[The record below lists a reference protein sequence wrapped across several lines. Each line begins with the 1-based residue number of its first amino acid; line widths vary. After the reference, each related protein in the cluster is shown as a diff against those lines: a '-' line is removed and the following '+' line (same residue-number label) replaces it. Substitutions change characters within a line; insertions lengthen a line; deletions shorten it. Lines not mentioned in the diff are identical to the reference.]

1 LIVPVVM
8 LLEPVERRLLDIGIT
23 GDVRYTDA
31 GHVRCT
37 DCSVV
42 MLLEPV
48 SVGCL
53 PSIAS
58 LTSA

>member
-1 LIVPVVM
+1 
-8 LLEPVERRLLDIGIT
+8 
-23 GDVRYTDA
+23 
-31 GHVRCT
+31 
-37 DCSVV
+37 

-58 LTSA
+58 LTSAYPAIARTSFTVTFPVLTIAPCSNSLHLYYP